1 VIIENIDD
9 PGRLSDL
16 IASNLGLKSSEAQQI
31 LEITDPIERLNKIR
45 EILNREIQLLTIQ
58 QKIKQEARDEI
69 DKTQREYFLREQLK
83 AIQKELGDIDEKAEE
98 INEFRRKIEEAK
110 MPEKVRE
117 EAEKQLKKT

>member
-69 DKTQREYFLREQLK
+69 DKHRESIF
-83 AIQKELGDIDEKAEE
+83 
-98 INEFRRKIEEAK
+98 
-110 MPEKVRE
+110 
-117 EAEKQLKKT
+117 